1 MGSVQ
6 RRTVQI
12 QRTILMVSTLSLLF
26 VALLGQPAAFA
37 RYEQRRSYQ
46 ESPLSPLATP
56 ITASLPASLTATL
69 APTEAAVLTATASI
83 TATTA
88 FTSPLAAPATTT
100 LTTVMTAPVEVT
112 TLPIATTPAPT
123 ADLINQGQTSLL
135 LVGAVLGGILVV
147 IAVVLGRQR

>member
-1 MGSVQ
+1 
-6 RRTVQI
+6 
-12 QRTILMVSTLSLLF
+12 MVSTLSLLF
-26 VALLGQPAAFA
+26 VTLLGQPVALA

-56 ITASLPASLTATL
+56 ITASLPASLTATF
-69 APTEAAVLTATASI
+69 APTETAVLTATAS
-83 TATTA
+83 TSVTTA

-100 LTTVMTAPVEVT
+100 LTPVMTTPVEVAT
-112 TLPIATTPAPT
+112 TLPVATTPAPT

-147 IAVVLGRQR
+147 IAVVLGRHR